1 VYRIGAPLYVSSRN
15 NLVFNGN
22 GATIRYGTTSDQPL
36 WYDTGG
42 GSHLTFENFIL
53 IGGSTS
59 PGVYVNGTESQQGIV
74 VISPYVEVAGCT
86 FSALWG
92 DAVLV
97 TSSSPSWGT
106 TANNVWIHNNHVI
119 TTGRTGLSIIAGSN
133 VLVEQNAIDRAGHHT
148 FNIEPNFNTQ
158 SVTDVTFRNNTA
170 GSHVADFL
178 EVGAGNTGSTIGNVT
193 VSGNTVTGGT
203 LLTVVDDNSTAPFS
217 NIVVTNNTST
227 VAVAGPVL
235 FFVDVNG
242 LTVAGNAQPLTSG
255 SLTRTT
261 TCTNVAT

>member
-1 VYRIGAPLYVSSRN
+1 
-15 NLVFNGN
+15 
-22 GATIRYGTTSDQPL
+22 
-36 WYDTGG
+36 
-42 GSHLTFENFIL
+42 
-53 IGGSTS
+53 
-59 PGVYVNGTESQQGIV
+59 
-74 VISPYVEVAGCT
+74 
-86 FSALWG
+86 
-92 DAVLV
+92 
-97 TSSSPSWGT
+97 
-106 TANNVWIHNNHVI
+106 
-119 TTGRTGLSIIAGSN
+119 